1 MPGFASD
8 SMIAT
13 ITTDL
18 TKLRPIYIRIE
29 KLLEALKE
37 ADSDNHALAVDKLAE
52 GEFKRIDDL
61 AKKMSSHT
69 TKEEGYKVERKNLTT
84 MISGKKL
91 EKRETA
97 LKEALKVATTW
108 TVTVNSDVDKFVT
121 KRAAGSQFDKLQEE
135 IKKIGVSAA
144 VGGLRHIS
152 GNTWDWH
159 LPGAGNYRVVGL
171 ANPHTRNI
179 DFDGVYDHPAS
190 GGKSKV
196 AGNAVPGY

>member
-13 ITTDL
+13 LTTDL
-18 TKLRPIYIRIE
+18 NKLRPVYTRIE

-37 ADSDNHALAVDKLAE
+37 ADSDNHALTVDKLAD

-61 AKKMSSHT
+61 AKKMSSRT

-84 MISGKKL
+84 LISGKKL

-108 TVTVNSDVDKFVT
+108 TTTVNSDVEKFVT
-121 KRAAGSQFDKLQEE
+121 KRSASGQFDKLQDE
-135 IKKIGVSAA
+135 IKKIVEKLGPGV
-144 VGGLRHIS
+144 
-152 GNTWDWH
+152 
-159 LPGAGNYRVVGL
+159 
-171 ANPHTRNI
+171 
-179 DFDGVYDHPAS
+179 DGQDI
-190 GGKSKV
+190 
-196 AGNAVPGY
+196 